1 MIKKVELLPPA
12 GHAGLFAEPTPL
24 GLLGLAVG
32 CAALTPIAFG
42 FGLTPAGLKTAAMF
56 CLLFGGGGQFLCGL
70 MNFANKNLFGGTIFT
85 LFSFNWAMNWWALD
99 GMAEGKMPD
108 HHIVLAVDSLYL
120 LVFLVLTYGFG
131 FFSKLLVAFLVDI
144 DLLYLAKVIT
154 GVTGTKALAIPTA
167 LLTVGLGLIALW
179 IAFATLINPTAGRP
193 IFKMAGP
200 LFIAPRQK
208 GLGRSAR
215 PRGSSLCGSAAGRGR
230 ADGAAGAP
238 VSAPRVPLE
247 CPLDVSVSAAARP
260 AAADAV
266 WWHGGRA
273 KPSTAPQRAA
283 PRRACGASAL
293 ARLPACPSRKA
304 WRCARAPR
312 AAAARQAA
320 ARRAVTGG

>member
-120 LVFLVLTYGFG
+120 VVFLVLTYGFG

-208 GLGRSAR
+208 GFDWTLRNALFTVMFDHWQTKAFDELQLEDIEKAVAEKVPGANVLPELLYLWEYGAVQVTFEPGLRDMPQSAR
-215 PRGSSLCGSAAGRGR
+215 LTAAGI
-230 ADGAAGAP
+230 D
-238 VSAPRVPLE
+238 LYE
-247 CPLDVSVSAAARP
+247 QLIL
-260 AAADAV
+260 
-266 WWHGGRA
+266 
-273 KPSTAPQRAA
+273 KKYQF
-283 PRRACGASAL
+283 
-293 ARLPACPSRKA
+293 
-304 WRCARAPR
+304 
-312 AAAARQAA
+312 
-320 ARRAVTGG
+320 